1 MISSIPI
8 IGSISSEGFLSFI
21 LLLVV
26 IIVTVVIV
34 AVILVV
40 VVVVIV
46 GVVIVVAII
55 RIVVVVMIIRV
66 VVIVGGWVY
75 AFHQDKASLVRVPV
89 ANVTLSSSTHLL
101 RENTD
106 SVRLNQRMSLI
117 APFRTIEVE
126 RVDSL

>member
-1 MISSIPI
+1 ALQVTDTGCRLFLVAGPLFLQFLGASCTQGTVSSIPI
-8 IGSISSEGFLSFI
+8 VGSISSEGFLSFI

-55 RIVVVVMIIRV
+55 GIVVV
-66 VVIVGGWVY
+66 GGFRGGNISFN
-75 AFHQDKASLVRVPV
+75 ASRQSSDESFQDFL
-89 ANVTLSSSTHLL
+89 
-101 RENTD
+101 
-106 SVRLNQRMSLI
+106 SVRYHAWAYDR
-117 APFRTIEVE
+117 
-126 RVDSL
+126 